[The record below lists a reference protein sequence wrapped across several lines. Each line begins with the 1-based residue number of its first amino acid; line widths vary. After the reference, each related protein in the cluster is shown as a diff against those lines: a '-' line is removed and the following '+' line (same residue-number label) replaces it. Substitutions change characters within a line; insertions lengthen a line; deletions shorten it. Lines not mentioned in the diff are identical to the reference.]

1 MDNRKKVHQL
11 IKFVSDS
18 DFRFLILSD
27 LGFYKNMDDAKYL
40 KKKYKAKFHR
50 ELDLENP
57 QSYNEKLQWLK
68 LYDRKKSYPLM
79 VDKYAAKEVVASIIG
94 NEYIIPTLGVWDKFD
109 DIDFDIL
116 PEKFV
121 LKCTHDSGGVFI
133 CKDKSKFDIKNAK
146 KKIKSSLKKNFYY
159 ISRDWPYSQVKPRII
174 AEKYMEDSSGAL
186 RDYKCY
192 CFNGTMRMIMIARDR
207 FSESGTKVVYYD
219 RDFNKIDVVWGHK
232 TYNGNISKPSK
243 FEEMIMLAEK
253 LSVGIPQVRVDFYLV
268 EDQIYFGE
276 LTLYD
281 GGGFD
286 VIDPYEKDLEFGKY
300 IKLPQK

>member
-1 MDNRKKVHQL
+1 M

-146 KKIKSSLKKNFYY
+146 KKIKSSLKK
-159 ISRDWPYSQVKPRII
+159 ISII
-174 AEKYMEDSSGAL
+174 
-186 RDYKCY
+186 
-192 CFNGTMRMIMIARDR
+192 
-207 FSESGTKVVYYD
+207 
-219 RDFNKIDVVWGHK
+219 
-232 TYNGNISKPSK
+232 
-243 FEEMIMLAEK
+243 
-253 LSVGIPQVRVDFYLV
+253 
-268 EDQIYFGE
+268 
-276 LTLYD
+276 
-281 GGGFD
+281 
-286 VIDPYEKDLEFGKY
+286 
-300 IKLPQK
+300 